1 MKWLLDYFFMIDD
14 WRELSDTDLAYLS
27 LLAIAVVF
35 SAALILSLW

>member
-14 WRELSDTDLAYLS
+14 WRELSDSDLVYLG

-35 SAALILSLW
+35 SGALILSLW